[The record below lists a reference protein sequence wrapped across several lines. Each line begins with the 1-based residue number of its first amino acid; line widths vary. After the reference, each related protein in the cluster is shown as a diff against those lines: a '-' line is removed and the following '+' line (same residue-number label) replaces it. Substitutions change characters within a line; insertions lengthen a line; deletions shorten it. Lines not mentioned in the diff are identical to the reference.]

1 MFIGL
6 FGIFGLLSGSK
17 LVAGALG
24 AAWGFSAAIGAYEL
38 NRRKFDWARGRKN
51 RDRNLLVG
59 TVAVSAGLMMSGAM
73 HETMPFLAL
82 LPGLSAVIQANDG
95 RQSKI
100 PMLVHGA
107 ILGVGLGIGIWFY
120 IDGVIGGVLLANI
133 EAMP

>member
-1 MFIGL
+1 MFIGV
-6 FGIFGLLSGSK
+6 FGVFGLLSGSK

-59 TVAVSAGLMMSGAM
+59 TVAVSTGLMMSGAM

-82 LPGLSAVIQANDG
+82 LPGLSAVI
-95 RQSKI
+95 
-100 PMLVHGA
+100 
-107 ILGVGLGIGIWFY
+107 
-120 IDGVIGGVLLANI
+120 
-133 EAMP
+133 

>member
-24 AAWGFSAAIGAYEL
+24 AAWGFGAAIGAYEL
-38 NRRKFDWARGRKN
+38 NRRKFDWVRGRKH

-59 TVAVSAGLMMSGAM
+59 TVAVSTGLMMSGAM

-95 RQSKI
+95 RHSKI
-100 PMLVHGA
+100 PMMVHGA
-107 ILGVGLGIGIWFY
+107 ILGAGLVIGIWFY
-120 IDGVIGGVLLANI
+120 IDGIIGGVLLANI

>member
-1 MFIGL
+1 LFIGV
-6 FGIFGLLSGSK
+6 FGAFGLLSGSK

-24 AAWGFSAAIGAYEL
+24 SAWGFMAAIGAYEL
-38 NRRKFDWARGRKN
+38 NRRKFDWARGRKH

-59 TVAVSAGLMMSGAM
+59 TVAVSMGLMMSGAM

-82 LPGLSAVIQANDG
+82 VPGLSAVMQANDR

-107 ILGVGLGIGIWFY
+107 ILSAGLGIGIWFY